1 MGFLANGCWPGRV
14 SLPWDAANSFGW
26 SGWRPQRSLGSE
38 HFRMG
43 NDFSMITTHTGEC
56 TGMKK
61 GSYQFGSSS
70 TKTCFQL
77 SNGFGWL
84 NWSEAWSDLWTIFLQ
99 GRRGVTCEVSKNYS
113 LQGQLFG
120 RSLLSDNSTWSRAG
134 QTLYGLKRASQK
146 QNWTW
151 KGSERSEEIFE
162 SEKQLNAYIEATT
175 FFSASFF
182 NFQMCLYIVYT
193 NNIQKIPVFKLI
205 RAPYSAGGW
214 VLGACQLGKAH
225 RNLGDPVW
233 ARNNF
238 PQPQDPGAWIVDE
251 LEKNRAAWR
260 GRCKDFTLCD
270 DDTVWA
276 SGMCLL
282 CITFEQQQPQEQEQ
296 KEHDKISKISTPA
309 TRATPAA
316 IAATTRT
323 KTIART
329 RTRGE

>member
-1 MGFLANGCWPGRV
+1 M
-14 SLPWDAANSFGW
+14 D
-26 SGWRPQRSLGSE
+26 
-38 HFRMG
+38 H
-43 NDFSMITTHTGEC
+43 
-56 TGMKK
+56 
-61 GSYQFGSSS
+61 
-70 TKTCFQL
+70 
-77 SNGFGWL
+77 
-84 NWSEAWSDLWTIFLQ
+84 FLQ

-162 SEKQLNAYIEATT
+162 SEKQLNAFLEATT

-214 VLGACQLGKAH
+214 VLGACQLGKSPPKFGRPCVGPEQFSPAT
-225 RNLGDPVW
+225 RPRRQDCRWTREKQSCL
-233 ARNNF
+233 ARALF
-238 PQPQDPGAWIVDE
+238 
-251 LEKNRAAWR
+251 
-260 GRCKDFTLCD
+260 KDFTLCD

-296 KEHDKISKISTPA
+296 KEHDKISKISIPA